1 MQLAGMLRQIKLLIV
16 LPEKWIFQV
25 IIKEPD
31 PIIFFC
37 PACFY
42 FILIMKILN
51 EWQ

>member
-31 PIIFFC
+31 SIIFFAL
-37 PACFY
+37 PV
-42 FILIMKILN
+42 FILS
-51 EWQ
+51 